1 MSAAGPA
8 GPRARSTA
16 LPPDGLP
23 RLIPPGSPLPLGEHL
38 ARYGPVPFGDAGNGS
53 SGGLIAEVE
62 RAGLTGRGGAGFPAG
77 RKMRAVAEA
86 GRRAGPLHSQVGT
99 VVVANGAESEPA
111 SGKDR
116 MLLARA
122 PHLVLDGIAVAA
134 EAVGASRA
142 YLSLHAGQDEL
153 ASGLTGAI
161 TERERS
167 GLNRVPIQLVA
178 VPGTYVASQ
187 ETALIS
193 HLNGGPPKPT
203 FVPPRPFQKGAHG
216 RPTLVQNVETLA
228 HIALIARFGA
238 DWFRRLG
245 TAASG
250 STLVTVSGAVGRP
263 GIYEIEVGM
272 PLGDVLDQAG
282 GPSEPPQAILAGG
295 YFGGWLPYEQGLRV
309 AVSDQAL
316 RAVGATLGPGILVL
330 LPESAC
336 GLAESARIAGYLA
349 SQSAGQCGPCRSGLP
364 ALAGML
370 GQLAF
375 GRADGPRS
383 GPVSAAT
390 AGLPGREGGRGGG
403 RGHAENGR
411 ALDWAEQLLRL
422 VARRGACHLPDGTA
436 AFVASSLRTFGAE
449 LRQHA
454 SSGPCQRV
462 RRRPVLPV
470 PGSAVP
476 GRAGAGRAGAGRA
489 RAGRAG
495 AQS

>member
-1 MSAAGPA
+1 MSADGPA

-53 SGGLIAEVE
+53 NGGLIAEVE

-77 RKMRAVAEA
+77 QKMRAVAEA

-153 ASGLTGAI
+153 AFGLTAAI

-193 HLNGGPPKPT
+193 HLNGGPAKPT

-316 RAVGATLGPGILVL
+316 RAVGATLGPGILVV

-349 SQSAGQCGPCRSGLP
+349 SQSAGQCGPCLNGLP
-364 ALAGML
+364 ALADML

-375 GRADGPRS
+375 GRAD
-383 GPVSAAT
+383 
-390 AGLPGREGGRGGG
+390 
-403 RGHAENGR
+403 GR

-436 AFVASSLRTFGAE
+436 AFVANSLRTFGAE
-449 LRQHA
+449 LRRHA

-462 RRRPVLPV
+462 RRPPVLPV
-470 PGSAVP
+470 PGPAVP

-489 RAGRAG
+489 EAGRAG
-495 AQS
+495 AGRAGAGRAGGQS

>member
-1 MSAAGPA
+1 MSTAGPA
-8 GPRARSTA
+8 GPV
-16 LPPDGLP
+16 PPAGLP
-23 RLIPPGSPLPLGEHL
+23 RLIAPGGPLPLGEHL
-38 ARYGPVPFGDAGNGS
+38 ARYGPVPFGDAGNGRPER
-53 SGGLIAEVE
+53 GGLIAEVE

-99 VVVANGAESEPA
+99 VVLANGAESEPA

-116 MLLARA
+116 LLLARA

-153 ASGLTGAI
+153 AFQLTATI

-193 HLNGGPPKPT
+193 HLNGGPAKPT

-238 DWFRRLG
+238 DWFRQLG
-245 TAASG
+245 TAAPG
-250 STLVTVSGAVGRP
+250 SALVTVSGAVRRP
-263 GIYEIEVGM
+263 GIYEIELGM

-295 YFGGWLPYEQGLRV
+295 YFGAWLPYEQGLRV
-309 AVSDQAL
+309 PVSDPAL
-316 RAVGATLGPGILVL
+316 REAGATLGPGVLVL

-349 SQSAGQCGPCRSGLP
+349 SQSAGQCGPCLNGLP
-364 ALAGML
+364 ALAGVL

-390 AGLPGREGGRGGG
+390 AGLPGPSGR
-403 RGHAENGR
+403 HAENGR
-411 ALDWAEQLLRL
+411 ALEWAEQLLRL

-436 AFVASSLRTFGAE
+436 AFVASSLRTFDAE

-470 PGSAVP
+470 PGPAASR
-476 GRAGAGRAGAGRA
+476 RAGEQRPSAELRGR
-489 RAGRAG
+489 
-495 AQS
+495 S